1 MKNNKAFTLIELLVV
16 IAIVGFLTAIVFANL
31 TNAREKSQNAAVQVT
46 LSSLRSQADLYLSSS
61 GGSYSGL
68 CDDLEIQKMIDSI
81 TETNGEDTNCVVSPS
96 GDSYT
101 ISAGEAGTISP
112 ESYCVDS
119 SGFSGETSISQDDQ
133 TTAGTCL
140 STVTSGGEEGGGGI
154 DSSYLGGVAS
164 SQSVNQQTY
173 NNFYIGEPDPNRI
186 ILVSIGGR
194 YGGSSWNGTSVTVGG
209 VQATLITR
217 TSFGFFTGVA
227 LYKASVPTGTT
238 ATIQVN
244 QPTGTTSNITGF
256 QAYRVVASNLT
267 LIDSDQDS
275 CSGYDWQCG
284 DVATGL
290 VTTVDTVSNG
300 LVLALGYWRFSPNRW
315 QSLNWAGIEEN
326 GLVYNSGSS
335 VGAAIKASDGTP
347 VTVTSQTN
355 LDQSDGKRMLL
366 ISLSED

>member
-16 IAIVGFLTAIVFANL
+16 IAIVGFLTAIIFANL

-140 STVTSGGEEGGGGI
+140 SKEGSGGGTASGGETASTESCFGFSAGTITSYDHATCGTDIVIPSTIGGDAVTSIG
-154 DSSYLGGVAS
+154 
-164 SQSVNQQTY
+164 QSVFSFMQITSITIPDSVTT
-173 NNFYIGEPDPNRI
+173 IGNSAFFPSSLPSATIPDSVTSIEPYAFFATSLSSVTIPDS
-186 ILVSIGGR
+186 VTSIREGVFGDTLL
-194 YGGSSWNGTSVTVGG
+194 TSVTIPNSVTSIDSHAFNYS
-209 VQATLITR
+209 QLTSITIPDSV
-217 TSFGFFTGVA
+217 TSIDSHAFNNTP
-227 LYKASVPTGTT
+227 LTSASLKTGTT
-238 ATIQVN
+238 YQ
-244 QPTGTTSNITGF
+244 SNSF
-256 QAYRVVASNLT
+256 PASCT
-267 LIDSDQDS
+267 E
-275 CSGYDWQCG
+275 G
-284 DVATGL
+284 
-290 VTTVDTVSNG
+290 NG
-300 LVLALGYWRFSPNRW
+300 CIVFRP
-315 QSLNWAGIEEN
+315 
-326 GLVYNSGSS
+326 
-335 VGAAIKASDGTP
+335 
-347 VTVTSQTN
+347 
-355 LDQSDGKRMLL
+355 
-366 ISLSED
+366 